1 MISLS
6 AQLETLMQ
14 NHWQDQDAQ
23 HYRANAEAA
32 HLPAALGERIYTSRL
47 IGRDP
52 DLVLH
57 GGGNTSVK
65 IGDLLYVK
73 GSGWDLGDIE
83 APGLPAVKLAPLLA
97 ARHGEKLSD
106 PAMVKLLRDNLID
119 PASPNPSVEALLHA
133 YIPHAFVDHSH
144 ASAILVLANQPDS
157 ERLCREIYGDRVAW
171 LPYVMPGYDLS
182 IAAADL
188 YDQHPDCQ
196 GIFLENHGLFTFGPD
211 AKTAYERMI
220 AFVTDAENYL
230 EACGA
235 SVEPVAPAPAELR
248 EGFLDRLGQILREGD
263 SPFADNLVL
272 DPRCDDNIRAYTAL
286 DELDAISRRGTI
298 TPDHVIRTKPWPLVV
313 SDTDSDDTLRA
324 ALADYL
330 ARYRAYFA
338 RHAPHQP
345 EEKIMLDPYPRL
357 VLVRGKAAIGLG
369 KTAKEAGIVTDLAV
383 QSAKVI
389 LAAETLGRYTPLPE
403 DRLFEMEYWSLEQ
416 AKLRKNA

>member
-1 MISLS
+1 MESIMKNLWRE
-6 AQLETLMQ
+6 A
-14 NHWQDQDAQ
+14 DAQ
-23 HYRANAEAA
+23 TFRDQAVAA
-32 HLPAALGERIYTSRL
+32 GQPALLGERVYTSRL
-47 IGRDP
+47 IGQDP

-65 IGDLLYVK
+65 IGDLIHVK

-83 APGLPAVKLAPLLA
+83 APGLPAVQLAPLLD
-97 ARHGEKLSD
+97 ARQGDKLSD

-157 ERLCREIYGDRVAW
+157 ERHCRDIYGDKIAW

-211 AKTAYERMI
+211 GKTAYSRMI
-220 AFVTDAENYL
+220 EFVSDAETYLAQYGIGL
-230 EACGA
+230 EA
-235 SVEPVAPAPAELR
+235 VAPEAVQLPAD
-248 EGFLDRLGQILREGD
+248 FLGRLGQILREGD
-263 SPFADNLVL
+263 SPFAENLVL
-272 DPRCDDNIRAYTAL
+272 DPRSDSNIRAYTAL
-286 DELDAISRRGTI
+286 DKLDELSRRGTI

-313 SDTDSDDTLRA
+313 AENDSDDTLRA
-324 ALADYL
+324 RLADYL

-338 RHAPHQP
+338 RHAPNQA
-345 EEKIMLDPYPRL
+345 EEKIMLDPWPRL

-369 KTAKEAGIVTDLAV
+369 KNAKDAGIAADLAV

-389 LAAETLGRYTPLPE
+389 LAAETLGRYTPIPE

-416 AKLRKNA
+416 AKLKK

>member
-1 MISLS
+1 
-6 AQLETLMQ
+6 MQ
-14 NHWQDQDAQ
+14 NHWRDADAQ
-23 HYRANAEAA
+23 AYRDQAVAA
-32 HLPAALGERIYTSRL
+32 GEPALLGERVYTSRL

-65 IGDLLYVK
+65 IGDIIHIK

-83 APGLPAVKLAPLLA
+83 SPGLPAVKLAPLLA
-97 ARHGEKLSD
+97 ARQGEKLSD
-106 PAMVKLLRDNLID
+106 PDMVKLLRDNLID

-133 YIPHAFVDHSH
+133 YIPHTFVDHSH
-144 ASAILVLANQPDS
+144 ASAILALANQPDS
-157 ERLCREIYGDRVAW
+157 ERLCRDIYGDNIAW

-211 AKTAYERMI
+211 GETAYDRMI
-220 AFVTDAENYL
+220 AFVSDAENYL

-235 SVEPVAPAPAELR
+235 SVEPVEPDPVKLPAD
-248 EGFLDRLGQILREGD
+248 FLGRLGQILREGD
-263 SPFADNLVL
+263 SPFAQNLVL
-272 DPRCDDNIRAYTAL
+272 DPRCDDYLRAYTAL
-286 DELDAISRRGTI
+286 DELDAISQRGTV

-313 SDTDSDDTLRA
+313 SESDSDDTLRA
-324 ALADYL
+324 KLADYL

-338 RHAPHQP
+338 RHAPNQA
-345 EEKIMLDPYPRL
+345 EEKIMLDPWPRL

-369 KTAKEAGIVTDLAV
+369 KSAKEAGIVADLAA

-389 LAAETLGRYTPLPE
+389 LAAETLGRYTPIPE

-416 AKLRKNA
+416 AKLKKA